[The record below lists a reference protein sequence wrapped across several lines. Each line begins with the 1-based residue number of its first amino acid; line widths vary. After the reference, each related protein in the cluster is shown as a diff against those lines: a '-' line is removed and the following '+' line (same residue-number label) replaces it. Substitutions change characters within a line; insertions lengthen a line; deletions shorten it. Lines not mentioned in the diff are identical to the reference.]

1 MLKHA
6 MLLAPALA
14 AGLMIPSLSSS
25 LFGAVPKVP
34 EKVDKA
40 LRTRV
45 NEFFQDHVD
54 GTFRKAMD
62 LVADET
68 KDEYF
73 ASGKMALKSFTLDD
87 VKYSDKFDKATV
99 TCTVVRDWEIR
110 MQHNQVTIPMVTTW
124 KIEHGKWVWYH
135 DKQNE
140 WLTPMGPSDY
150 KAITRNSDGTLTVPK
165 INQDSV
171 LAAAK
176 HILDS
181 GSKTNGVDKLDI
193 NFDEG
198 RTTDE
203 VHFRNGA
210 EGAVQLEMTPMDPV
224 PGLTFAF
231 DKMNVNAG
239 ETVKLSFKYEPQEK
253 APPQEVLV
261 RFTVIPFNVTYIVT
275 VHFPSPPAGQ

>member
-1 MLKHA
+1 MLKRA
-6 MLLAPALA
+6 IYFAPAFA
-14 AGLMIPSLSSS
+14 ASLLISSVS
-25 LFGAVPKVP
+25 AAVPKVP

-40 LRTRV
+40 LRARV
-45 NEFFQDHVD
+45 AEFFQDHVD

-73 ASGKMALKSFTLDD
+73 ASGKMVLKSFTLDD
-87 VKYSDKFDKATV
+87 VKYDDKFDKATV

-135 DKQNE
+135 DKQGE

-150 KAITRNSDGTLTVPK
+150 KAITRNPDGTVNVPK
-165 INQDSV
+165 INQDTV

-176 HILDS
+176 HILD
-181 GSKTNGVDKLDI
+181 NGDNGIDKLD
-193 NFDEG
+193 
-198 RTTDE
+198 
-203 VHFRNGA
+203 VHFEDGKAGTDQVRFHNGA
-210 EGAVQLEMTPMDPV
+210 QGAVQLEMTPMDPV

-231 DKMNVNAG
+231 DKLNVNAG
-239 ETVKLSFKYEPQEK
+239 ETATMSFKYEPQEK
-253 APPQEVLV
+253 AVPPQEVRV
-261 RFTVIPFNVTYIVT
+261 PFTVIPFNVTYTVS